1 MQQCSLSNGQM
12 HKWQLDLLDKMK
24 QFKGRGLIQITGRNQ
39 GKSIAYNQW
48 LKHMTS
54 QTHKKEIFWVE
65 TARKNTLSA
74 RVRKTPEGWDL
85 GISEQDIMP
94 IVEWCK
100 EHNCGVRTSFDMIRF
115 RNKKEIT
122 MFLLRWG

>member
-1 MQQCSLSNGQM
+1 M
-12 HKWQLDLLDKMK
+12 HKWQLDLLDKMAK
-24 QFKGRGLIQITGRNQ
+24 FKGRGLLQITGRNV
-39 GKSIAYNQW
+39 GKGLLYNQW
-48 LKHMTS
+48 LNYMTREI
-54 QTHKKEIFWVE
+54 HKKEIFWVD
-65 TARKNTLSA
+65 TSRRLTLAA

-100 EHNCGVRTSFDMIRF
+100 EHNCGVRTSFDMIKF
-115 RNKKEIT
+115 RNKKEMT

>member
-1 MQQCSLSNGQM
+1 MGKQSYS
-12 HKWQLDLLDKMK
+12 KWYHTM
-24 QFKGRGLIQITGRNQ
+24 INQ
-39 GKSIAYNQW
+39 N
-48 LKHMTS
+48 
-54 QTHKKEIFWVE
+54 HKKEIFWVD
-65 TARKNTLSA
+65 TARRLTLAA

-100 EHNCGVRTSFDMIRF
+100 EHNCGVRTSFDMIKF

-122 MFLLRWG
+122 MFLLRWGS

>member
-1 MQQCSLSNGQM
+1 MRKTTYS
-12 HKWQLDLLDKMK
+12 
-24 QFKGRGLIQITGRNQ
+24 
-39 GKSIAYNQW
+39 QW
-48 LKHMTS
+48 LKAMTNS
-54 QTHKKEIFWVE
+54 TPRKEIFWVD
-65 TARKNTLSA
+65 TARRLTLAA

-94 IVEWCK
+94 IVLWCQ

-115 RNKKEIT
+115 RNKKEMT